1 MAEPEHPAVL
11 IQSIGVGLSG
21 VLASQWLGW
30 LPPFVALL
38 ASLFAVAWYAIQIWE
53 SRTVKRW
60 RRHAG
65 WTVPVDT
72 DDMEA

>member
-1 MAEPEHPAVL
+1 MGEHDQPALV

-53 SRTVKRW
+53 SRTVIRW
-60 RRHAG
+60 RRRAG
-65 WTVPVDT
+65 WHVPAEHEET
-72 DDMEA
+72 